1 MKPNS
6 SEKEK
11 TNIRKRAEE
20 MAHETLI
27 ATEIH
32 LLTH

>member
-1 MKPNS
+1 
-6 SEKEK
+6 
-11 TNIRKRAEE
+11 

-32 LLTH
+32 LLTHWTGSYDICAKVLWGKKS